1 MRFIIRS
8 SSDSLQVK
16 NKVYSQYK
24 LILFSYNPPLLMQKA
39 RADTDKPKHVK
50 LQPLDI
56 GQPYDMDMKDKR
68 KRATEQDNAV
78 LIVGNFV
85 TYSN

>member
-1 MRFIIRS
+1 
-8 SSDSLQVK
+8 
-16 NKVYSQYK
+16 
-24 LILFSYNPPLLMQKA
+24 MQKP
-39 RADTDKPKHVK
+39 RTDTDKPKHVK

-56 GQPYDMDMKDKR
+56 GQPYDMDMEDTR